1 VFAAAV
7 FAVTTVAQT
16 PQPMPAPP
24 LPRQEAGVRRHFNFP
39 APTNLQ
45 VLPKNLTGK
54 QVHQIMG
61 KWARSLGTHC
71 STCHAPNPNAAPAPN
86 GHPHLDFA
94 LDIKPEK
101 KTARLMV
108 KMVEDIN
115 GNYVGKINI
124 AGIFSRRSTFRHR
137 STTDQG
143 RRLPRHQQRRD
154 NSREPLRQGFQINVA
169 TDPAGRMVAIVL
181 P

>member
-1 VFAAAV
+1 LKTASPYRAAAVAVFAAAV

-115 GNYVGKINI
+115 GNYVGKIKNS
-124 AGIFSRRSTFRHR
+124 GIKVSCGTCHR
-137 STTDQG
+137 GHLQPPLYIPPPEHHG
-143 RRLPRHQQRRD
+143 PR
-154 NSREPLRQGFQINVA
+154 P
-169 TDPAGRMVAIVL
+169 PAAAPPAAPGQ
-181 P
+181 

>member
-1 VFAAAV
+1 
-7 FAVTTVAQT
+7 
-16 PQPMPAPP
+16 MPAPP

-115 GNYVGKINI
+115 GNYVGKIKNS
-124 AGIFSRRSTFRHR
+124 GIKVSCGTCHR
-137 STTDQG
+137 GHLQPPLYIPPPEHHG
-143 RRLPRHQQRRD
+143 PR
-154 NSREPLRQGFQINVA
+154 P
-169 TDPAGRMVAIVL
+169 PAAAPPAAPGQ
-181 P
+181 